1 MDFVRENDPS
11 LHKGYIQVILGP
23 TCSGKTTELLRRLQ
37 RYSFA
42 KYKCTLIQREK
53 NDIFNHMYDIIYTN
67 NIKTNISDVKDCEV
81 VGIDEGHLH
90 SDIVE
95 VCETLANQGKI
106 VIVAT
111 LDGDYSRKPY
121 GKILELIPIAEHVIK
136 LTAVCV
142 ICNQDAAFSK
152 MIQKKDKQVYV
163 PVCRKCYFD

>member
-1 MDFVRENDPS
+1 M
-11 LHKGYIQVILGP
+11 
-23 TCSGKTTELLRRLQ
+23 
-37 RYSFA
+37 
-42 KYKCTLIQREK
+42 
-53 NDIFNHMYDIIYTN
+53 
-67 NIKTNISDVKDCEV
+67 KDCEV

-111 LDGDYSRKPY
+111 LDGDYFRKPY

-152 MIQKKDKQVYV
+152 MIQNIDKQEYV